1 MKLKELIT
9 EAPYL
14 NNEELPYKA
23 LSSISV
29 SRLKKSYEKIAE
41 IGSGLDI
48 YQHSNGSIVAGEIVG
63 EEFYLLVSIS
73 IRKTPYPVEPT
84 QLSSPLQISM
94 VNISSGEE
102 ERGLT
107 KKVYNTVGQLLDLVS
122 DHEQY
127 LGAQGLWKSLARS
140 SDVNIYI
147 FDGRIKDYI
156 RDESGKIIK
165 YNDKN
170 ITDSQIWGSTT
181 DHRMIILVG
190 TSKELN

>member
-29 SRLKKSYEKIAE
+29 ARLKKSYEKIGE

-48 YQHSNGSIVAGEIVG
+48 YQHNNGSIVAGEIVG
-63 EEFYLLVSIS
+63 SDFYLLVSIS
-73 IRKTPYPVEPT
+73 TRTTPYPVEPT
-84 QLSSPLQISM
+84 QLSSPHQISM
-94 VNISSGEE
+94 VNIASGEE
-102 ERGLT
+102 EKGLT
-107 KKVYNTVGQLLDLVS
+107 KKVYNTVAQMLDLVS

-156 RDESGKIIK
+156 RDEAGKIIK
-165 YNDKN
+165 YNGKN
-170 ITDSQIWGSTT
+170 ITDSQIWGTTT
-181 DHRMIILVG
+181 DHRMILLVG